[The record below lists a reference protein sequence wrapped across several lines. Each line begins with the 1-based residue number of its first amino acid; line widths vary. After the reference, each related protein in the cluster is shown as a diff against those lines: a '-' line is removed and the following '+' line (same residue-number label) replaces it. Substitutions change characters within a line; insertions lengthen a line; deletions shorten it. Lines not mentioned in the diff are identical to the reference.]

1 MDQVVMREEGGR
13 WNRAFV
19 VAFGAAWSVCMGLV
33 GLLAITV
40 WPERFGL
47 SRGAMVGLGL
57 ALVAGSCF
65 LFAVTVADRVFPRA
79 DSRVTGGVQA
89 ALWVVIVAGVVGGV
103 RWLL

>member
-1 MDQVVMREEGGR
+1 MRERGR
-13 WNRAFV
+13 WNRAAV

-47 SRGAMVGLGL
+47 ARGPMVTLGL
-57 ALVAGSCF
+57 ALVAAACF

-79 DSRVTGGVQA
+79 DSRVTGGVQV
-89 ALWVVIVAGVVGGV
+89 ALWVVIVAGVVGSV
-103 RWLL
+103 RWLI